1 MNYNTVANSHNSET
15 PMTIKSNRQIAQED
29 NVMGWLIIL
38 MMVMFVTATCQASQN
53 QATQET
59 QATETK

>member
-1 MNYNTVANSHNSET
+1 
-15 PMTIKSNRQIAQED
+15 MTIKSNRQIAQED
-29 NVMGWLIIL
+29 NIMGWLIIL
-38 MMVMFVTATCQASQN
+38 MMVMFVTATCQASKN

>member
-1 MNYNTVANSHNSET
+1 
-15 PMTIKSNRQIAQED
+15 MTIKSNRQIAQED
-29 NVMGWLIIL
+29 NIMGWIIIL
-38 MMVMFVTATCQASQN
+38 MMVMFIGATCKASEN